1 MNNISARNLTML
13 TDFYQLTMMNGY
25 FKSGIHNEK
34 ATFDLFFRQK
44 GQMNYAVAAGLE
56 QAIEYIENLGFTD
69 EDIRYLKGLNTFTD
83 DFLEY
88 LRGLKFT
95 GDIYS
100 VREGEIVFPM
110 EPIMIVRAPLIEAQ
124 LVETAILNIIN
135 HQTLIATKASRVTA
149 AAGEG
154 KVVEFGLRRAQG
166 PDAGIYGSRAS
177 IIGGAFATSNVLAAK
192 MFGIAPKGTHS
203 HSWVLSYP
211 TELDAFN
218 AFADIYPDSC
228 LLLVDTYDTLRSGI
242 PNAIKVFDRLK
253 KEGHK
258 PLGIR
263 LDSGDLAYLS
273 KKARQMLDA
282 AGHSDAV
289 IFVSNDIDENVVNAL
304 NTQGAR
310 IDTYGVGTKLITS
323 EDMPSLGGVYKLAEI
338 ERDGKAVPR
347 LKKSDSIEKITNPG
361 FKTVYRIYE
370 KDSGKAFADLI
381 ALKDEKIEKPLTLTH
396 ETERW
401 KKTELADY
409 DKKELLVKIF
419 DGGKLIY
426 DIPSLSVSSDY
437 RKKELS
443 LFWDEYTRLNNP
455 HIYKVDLSDGLYAL
469 KQKLLLGEAGGGRK

>member
-124 LVETAILNIIN
+124 LVETALLNIIN

-166 PDAGIYGSRAS
+166 PDAQGD
-177 IIGGAFATSNVLAAK
+177 AFAQLGAQ
-192 MFGIAPKGTHS
+192 
-203 HSWVLSYP
+203 LSY
-211 TELDAFN
+211 
-218 AFADIYPDSC
+218 
-228 LLLVDTYDTLRSGI
+228 
-242 PNAIKVFDRLK
+242 
-253 KEGHK
+253 
-258 PLGIR
+258 
-263 LDSGDLAYLS
+263 
-273 KKARQMLDA
+273 
-282 AGHSDAV
+282 
-289 IFVSNDIDENVVNAL
+289 
-304 NTQGAR
+304 GA
-310 IDTYGVGTKLITS
+310 
-323 EDMPSLGGVYKLAEI
+323 
-338 ERDGKAVPR
+338 
-347 LKKSDSIEKITNPG
+347 
-361 FKTVYRIYE
+361 
-370 KDSGKAFADLI
+370 
-381 ALKDEKIEKPLTLTH
+381 
-396 ETERW
+396 
-401 KKTELADY
+401 
-409 DKKELLVKIF
+409 
-419 DGGKLIY
+419 
-426 DIPSLSVSSDY
+426 
-437 RKKELS
+437 
-443 LFWDEYTRLNNP
+443 
-455 HIYKVDLSDGLYAL
+455 
-469 KQKLLLGEAGGGRK
+469 